1 MAITLNGTTGITTP
15 DLTSVADIEA
25 NGSAVLT
32 SASTIATSAM
42 PAGSIIQVQGSIKID
57 TATIAVTSTANTPVT
72 GVSVDITPRSTASK
86 ILITVRVC
94 GEFSNVNVY
103 DFVWGV
109 NQTIGGVTTQPNV
122 AEAAGNRARGI
133 AGNFLGIP
141 NDAGSTMDSITFTT
155 LVSPNTVDN
164 ITYQPFFIS
173 GVNSGTYYLNRTVS
187 DADLINY
194 ERASSEIIVQE
205 IAG

>member
-1 MAITLNGTTGITTP
+1 MSRARDLANFADGTIG
-15 DLTSVADIEA
+15 
-25 NGSAVLT
+25 GSAVLT
-32 SASTIATSAM
+32 SASSLASANF